1 MIDWL
6 NERYISRAEHN
17 DIVGYYQ
24 KLVARLHGAVKEL
37 QQRVDAST
45 GTISARPNSITTK
58 NPVSP
63 EQRRPGDNVIVIDF
77 RLRRP
82 KA

>member
-17 DIVGYYQ
+17 DIVGYYR

-37 QQRVDAST
+37 QARVDASPDA
-45 GTISARPNSITTK
+45 IDPERPSIPNT
-58 NPVSP
+58 NHVSP
-63 EQRRPGDNVIVIDF
+63 DQCRPGDNVIRFDF
-77 RLRRP
+77 RLRRS
-82 KA
+82 

>member
-17 DIVGYYQ
+17 DIVGYYR

-37 QQRVDAST
+37 QARADAST
-45 GTISARPNSITTK
+45 GTIGPEDKSIPSSTH
-58 NPVSP
+58 VSSD
-63 EQRRPGDNVIVIDF
+63 QQRPGDNVIRFDF
-77 RLRRP
+77 RLRRS
-82 KA
+82 